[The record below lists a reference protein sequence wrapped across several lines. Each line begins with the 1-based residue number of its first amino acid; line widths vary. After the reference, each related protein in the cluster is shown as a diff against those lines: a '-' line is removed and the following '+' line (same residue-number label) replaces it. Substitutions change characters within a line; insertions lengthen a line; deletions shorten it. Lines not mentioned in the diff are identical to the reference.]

1 MMPDTHDPCQRELN
15 GRDAWTSGYI
25 GDGTRVRNP
34 WSDVTSSHEHRAVY
48 DPNEGKKAKAIAAE
62 RRAAR
67 VAPEQYVPR
76 ERLIGRALCLLAD
89 GPQDASLWRDALGEV
104 DDDRVAELAPWV
116 VVVPA
121 EEQPSGWSVWLLEA
135 LRARAA

>member
-1 MMPDTHDPCQRELN
+1 MTDTHDPCQRELN
-15 GRDAWTSGYI
+15 GRDACQ
-25 GDGTRVRNP
+25 P
-34 WSDVTSSHEHRAVY
+34 EHRAVLGSISDVTKTTDYRGIY

-89 GPQDASLWRDALGEV
+89 GPQDASAWRDALGEV
-104 DDDRVAELAPWV
+104 DDERVAELAPWV

-135 LRARAA
+135 LRARAAA